1 MDVSVIVSTYNE
13 PGWLEKALW
22 GWEAQ
27 SERGFCELIIADDGS
42 GPETAEC
49 IERVRGETGL
59 PLRHVW
65 QEDEGFRK
73 SAILNRAIEAAE
85 GEYLIFSDGDC
96 IPRGDFVAT
105 HLHYARRGCYLSG
118 GYFKLPRDVS
128 EAITREDVRDGRPFD
143 PRWLDRRGVER
154 TKARLLLTAS
164 SLWGSVLNSIS
175 TTRPTWNG
183 HNSSGWRSDLVAV
196 NGFNEAM
203 GYGGQDR
210 ELGYRLANSGVRPR
224 QIRFSTVCVHL
235 EHQQGWRTEQAV
247 AASKAIIDET
257 LASGRTWIEHG
268 ISEGMAQDTI

>member
-1 MDVSVIVSTYNE
+1 MDVSVIVTTYNE
-13 PGWLEKALW
+13 PGWLRKCLW
-22 GWEAQ
+22 GWDAQ
-27 SERGFCELIIADDGS
+27 SCHDFDELIIADDGS

-49 IERVRGETGL
+49 IDQMREETEL

-65 QEDEGFRK
+65 QDDDGFRK

-85 GEYLIFSDGDC
+85 GEYLVFSDGDC
-96 IPRGDFVAT
+96 IPRADFLST
-105 HLHYARRGCYLSG
+105 HVDCARHGCYLSG

-128 EAITREDVRDGRPFD
+128 ETITREDVREGRPFD
-143 PRWLDRRGVER
+143 RGWLDAHGVEHS
-154 TKARLLLTAS
+154 KAWLLLTAS
-164 SLWGSVLNSIS
+164 PLWGSVLNSIS

-183 HNSSGWRSDLVAV
+183 HNSSGWKADLVAV

-210 ELGYRLANSGVRPR
+210 ELGYRLANNGIRPR

-235 EHQQGWRTEQAV
+235 EHPQGWRTEEAV

-257 LASGRTWIEHG
+257 VRTGRTWIEHG
-268 ISEGMAQDTI
+268 IEQN